1 MLPHKFSKKK
11 ELETRV
17 ASLKAQLRALNSGES
32 YSEGSST
39 NSQAPTE
46 EADNFYPALDSLDE
60 ALEGNISSNGVTNV
74 CPDSQQTRLNF
85 VERKMQD
92 LSRKLS
98 EFVRSKPEQTVQP
111 LDSLVSP
118 PRPIHSTQGLSNNH
132 NNRIELSQP
141 PNTNIQSQNNEGISS
156 EPINNPNTRQH
167 SQLLPQHTA
176 SINQSPYLP
185 SPTDDTNHSL
195 VTDNHQILVQSHNT
209 QSSHNQHLSS
219 NVQTSPVHIN
229 NQKNTTTSQTPNQS
243 SHLFNQQLQ
252 SQNLDNN
259 NQQTLTQSHN
269 SQPSHNQLQPST
281 IVIPPQNSD
290 NLTPQALNQPS
301 HLFNQQLQSQNLDN
315 NNQQTHTQSHNSQ
328 PSHNQFQSSTSVIPP
343 QNSDSLTPQ
352 ALKRPSQILDQHLQN
367 PSQNSNRTST
377 IYPQSH
383 PKNYHD
389 PQPVHAQSSPS
400 HTSTSSQHISNPT
413 SHNSTPPTDRHSQH
427 SGFANH
433 EQGQNISSHPHMQ
446 HYRAV
451 NPTHLPLPARYPSP
465 MSQFAYYGD
474 GHHYDHVPWQ
484 TSPYNYSYNV
494 MPEQHINSANPLP
507 GSAQNS
513 SNNNVNP
520 IEASSPNLSSLSSQ
534 ATMAL
539 TAITAFSGD
548 KKDRSFNDF
557 KRELQQVLSLY
568 VTKKESMNNTQY
580 NAVKALCLKTR
591 LSGAALRFV
600 SNLPDEVEGNFNAI
614 LSSLQER
621 FSPPANISILRNELS
636 NLDQGELSV
645 AELEEKIN
653 TLVHNYARAD
663 TQLAQYSP
671 EQKSAVL
678 DNLKRQALHVSL
690 KAEIFDE
697 LTKLER
703 VNTYDEMIQ
712 FAKQIEMN
720 NKVIKARNE
729 KPKAVR
735 VAKIMASGAAE
746 SQPTQAHCEL
756 PGRPRQAPN
765 QFSNFQS
772 RPYFQPPIPRWNC
785 PPRMWRQRLPSYQ
798 MRYQPPNGPG
808 FPLRNPGYYP
818 WRPQSRSQAPR

>member
-176 SINQSPYLP
+176 SINQSPCLP

-243 SHLFNQQLQ
+243 
-252 SQNLDNN
+252 
-259 NQQTLTQSHN
+259 
-269 SQPSHNQLQPST
+269 
-281 IVIPPQNSD
+281 
-290 NLTPQALNQPS
+290 S